1 MSEPVS
7 HTRLATYREIIS
19 IGEGLGFPDDFDK
32 QQQRAPE
39 DNSPLQIQP
48 MEESSDETPL
58 NSPHVGFWMDP
69 NAKFHP
75 TDYHPEFAEE
85 YLDSIGEPVHH
96 SLNSYNPSLFYD
108 EMFKRGWIR
117 ILKSTDARILHFE
130 YGNIPNPIGKVSN
143 NQMRELKN
151 TAIELNYSL
160 MDDTWGRKRIELME
174 SLLFE
179 DILRAMD
186 DYWMDPSSKLHK
198 CSGHAYWGLKY
209 LLKHEIP
216 FDSEKTYTI
225 YEALFAHGF
234 IRVKIK
240 TGQLYIEYS
249 RTRKPSN
256 HQWRTLKNLAIENN
270 LKLVDDSGDSA
281 VEIDLNESINHNSG
295 IFISESIMKP
305 EEKEEFKSLLA
316 KLFSHLRNELKL
328 KTLPSI
334 HLISDPVNAKKIL
347 GKTGYY
353 DSNNKKICLF
363 ITDRHPKD
371 ILRSFAHEVIHHWQH
386 ENKQLDKSKKAG
398 ESDPQYAQN
407 DPWMRQMEKQAYLLG
422 NILFRD
428 WEDGKKATDKQSQ
441 MENRRLKKKVLRE
454 HPESMFGHGWLDSS
468 CVGPFVIFHNN
479 NDPRYIFSDR
489 NNSTLYLDGEEVSV
503 SDISSHGGLLV
514 RLNKID
520 SSINNKSFESV
531 SGRIWDIEDTIY
543 VGLWSDMKQIK
554 KFGKSKFL
562 ASLTKLM
569 AECLGVKIQNVMF
582 NVYTDGEMKADLT
595 PVITYEEF
603 LVDDSGKETDLEKQ
617 AKEKEL
623 HMMDPSYKGQ
633 MMKQMGIKPKT
644 PSEVPDFKKKQ
655 LTGIDEL
662 GSI

>member
-1 MSEPVS
+1 MSKPVS

-19 IGEGLGFPDDFDK
+19 IGEGLGFPDDFDN
-32 QQQRAPE
+32 QEQRAPE
-39 DNSPLQIQP
+39 QRSPLQIQP
-48 MEESSDETPL
+48 MEESSSETP
-58 NSPHVGFWMDP
+58 V
-69 NAKFHP
+69 
-75 TDYHPEFAEE
+75 
-85 YLDSIGEPVHH
+85 
-96 SLNSYNPSLFYD
+96 
-108 EMFKRGWIR
+108 
-117 ILKSTDARILHFE
+117 
-130 YGNIPNPIGKVSN
+130 
-143 NQMRELKN
+143 
-151 TAIELNYSL
+151 
-160 MDDTWGRKRIELME
+160 
-174 SLLFE
+174 
-179 DILRAMD
+179 LRSGD
-186 DYWMDPSSKLHK
+186 DYWMDPSGRLEK
-198 CSGHAYWGLKY
+198 CNSHAYWGSKY
-209 LLKHEIP
+209 VLKHGIP
-216 FDSEKTYTI
+216 FDSEKAYTI
-225 YEALFAHGF
+225 YEALFDRGF
-234 IRVKIK
+234 IRIKIK
-240 TGQLYIEYS
+240 TGQLYIEYNPA
-249 RTRKPSN
+249 RKPSSY
-256 HQWRTLKNLAIENN
+256 QWRKLKHLALDNN
-270 LKLVDDSGDSA
+270 LKLVDDSGDSE
-281 VEIDLNESINHNSG
+281 VEINLYESINHNSG
-295 IFISESIMKP
+295 ILINEGIMKP

-316 KLFSHLRNELKL
+316 KLFSHLRDELKL

-334 HLISDPVNAKKIL
+334 HLVSDPVNAAKML

-441 MENRRLKKKVLRE
+441 MESRRLKKKVLRE

-489 NNSTLYLDGEEVSV
+489 NNSTLYLDGEEVGV
-503 SDISSHGGLLV
+503 SGIDSHGGVLA

-520 SSINNKSFESV
+520 SSINNKSFKSV
-531 SGRIWDIEDTIY
+531 SGRIWDIEDMIY

-569 AECLGVKIQNVMF
+569 AECLGVKIQDVIF
-582 NVYTDGEMKADLT
+582 NVYDDDEQKSSVT
-595 PVITYEEF
+595 PTMTYKEF
-603 LVDDSGKETDLEKQ
+603 LSYDFGKETDLEKQ

-623 HMMDPSYKGQ
+623 HMMDPTYKGQ

-644 PSEVPDFKKKQ
+644 PGEIPDFKKKQ
-655 LTGIDEL
+655 LAGIDEL